1 MYPFQPSLPFYLFP
15 PSTARFVT
23 LLRFSSTSCNI
34 ASPRSRGRL
43 DGLSDG
49 PRAELRPA
57 LLSFLAF
64 RSAPWLSRE
73 IPWSFSRK
81 WELNDGE
88 IGNRRFSRPIRR
100 GTVKGM
106 ELKIWGEFEE
116 KKWLMERVICRK
128 FRIEFKR
135 NESWVDLIN
144 STFLKISLRCYV
156 RIRHGVIKCESTLI
170 PRWIVYDCTKDVDAS
185 LLRHPWWG
193 TQEPRITHGSPRLFW
208 STVRPP
214 RPPPSTVSPRRN
226 FSPCQLALSCKINLP
241 KFSFVYEKGS

>member
-1 MYPFQPSLPFYLFP
+1 M
-15 PSTARFVT
+15 
-23 LLRFSSTSCNI
+23 
-34 ASPRSRGRL
+34 GH
-43 DGLSDG
+43 GLNYD
-49 PRAELRPA
+49 RP

-88 IGNRRFSRPIRR
+88 IGNRRFLRSIRR
-100 GTVKGM
+100 GTVKRM
-106 ELKIWGEFEE
+106 ELKIRGFEE
-116 KKWLMERVICRK
+116 KKWLMEWVICRK

-214 RPPPSTVSPRRN
+214 RPPPSTVNPR
-226 FSPCQLALSCKINLP
+226 FTAKFLSLSTCTCLLLKS
-241 KFSFVYEKGS
+241 KFSFIYEKGL

>member
-1 MYPFQPSLPFYLFP
+1 M
-15 PSTARFVT
+15 
-23 LLRFSSTSCNI
+23 
-34 ASPRSRGRL
+34 GH
-43 DGLSDG
+43 GLNYD
-49 PRAELRPA
+49 RP

-214 RPPPSTVSPRRN
+214 RPPPSTVSSRRN

-241 KFSFVYEKGS
+241 KFSFVYEKRIVTINWRSLSIDTWNDNCRFIRITSKERE